1 MRRWACYG
9 NRGHIDLRHW
19 PRRSLRGYW
28 RTELPRKG
36 SSCFLHGLGR
46 APGKAVGR
54 EMGFGR
60 GFAIPPARPKSASIL
75 CLRRNSF
82 LVPLTEQHFGF
93 ASSVARCKFVRTG
106 AGQCFNFPS
115 YFEPGGRW
123 AYCRRPFSWVERTS
137 MKPSGF
143 TSTPAKRSAMS
154 TRPMSGNGM
163 VRPCSSPR
171 RRSTDQLRRSANT
184 GAIAG
189 TFDTESQC

>member
-9 NRGHIDLRHW
+9 NRGHIHLRHW
-19 PRRSLRGYW
+19 PRRRLRDHW

-46 APGKAVGR
+46 APER
-54 EMGFGR
+54 PLEERWGFGR

-82 LVPLTEQHFGF
+82 LVPLTEQHFRF
-93 ASSVARCKFVRTG
+93 ASSVARCKSVRTG

-115 YFEPGGRW
+115 YFEPGGPLGILP
-123 AYCRRPFSWVERTS
+123 AAFFKRTEP

-154 TRPMSGNGM
+154 TISK
-163 VRPCSSPR
+163 SSPTR
-171 RRSTDQLRRSANT
+171 MLRRNGLKKTTRRA
-184 GAIAG
+184 
-189 TFDTESQC
+189 